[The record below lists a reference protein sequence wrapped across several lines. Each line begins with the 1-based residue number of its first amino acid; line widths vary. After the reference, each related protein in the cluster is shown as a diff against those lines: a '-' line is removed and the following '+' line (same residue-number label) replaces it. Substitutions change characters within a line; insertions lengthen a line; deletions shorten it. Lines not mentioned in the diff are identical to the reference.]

1 MLVAMSSAA
10 IDYGGTGLPVG
21 PELPEAHRRAWAH
34 VARPGSF
41 LSGDQ
46 RVAVAAE
53 VRSAWACGL
62 CRERKDVLSPEHVR
76 GEHDA
81 ATDLSDAA
89 VEMIHRVT
97 TDPGRLSR
105 RWFDSLRAG
114 GLDDGEYVEILGVL
128 VTVVGV
134 DQFCRGLGL
143 PLHPLPIPEP
153 GAPSRRRPP
162 GLVDAGA
169 WVPMLDPR
177 RVDPAERDLFPAGR
191 TGNVIRALSLVPE
204 EVRNLVRQSQAHYL
218 RQEEMMDLTRGRGAL
233 DRAQVELIAGRVSAL
248 RECFY

>member
-1 MLVAMSSAA
+1 MLAPMSSAS
-10 IDYGGTGLPVG
+10 IDYAGAGLPVR
-21 PELPEAHRRAWAH
+21 PDLPEAHRRAWAH
-34 VARPGSF
+34 IARPGSF
-41 LSGDQ
+41 LDGAQ
-46 RVAVAAE
+46 RVAVAEE
-53 VRSAWACGL
+53 VRSAWACAL
-62 CRERKDVLSPEHVR
+62 CDEREEARSPEHVH
-76 GEHDA
+76 GEHDT

-105 RWFDSLRAG
+105 RWFDALRAG
-114 GLDDGEYVEILGVL
+114 GLEDGEYVEILGVL
-128 VTVVGV
+128 VTVVSI

-143 PLHPLPIPEP
+143 PLHPLPDPEP

-162 GLVDAGA
+162 GLEDAGA
-169 WVPMLDPR
+169 WVPLLDPG

-191 TGNVIRALSLVPE
+191 TGNVIRALSLVPD
-204 EVRNLVRQSQAHYL
+204 EVRNLVQLSQAHYL
-218 RQEEMMDLTRGRGAL
+218 RMEDMIDLARGRGAL